1 MALTGPDALRALDEA
16 LRDIRREEDEI
27 AKRSA
32 RSSELLIK
40 LYAQEAD
47 LYRLAGLEVTDAA
60 IAEGRAAAGDDRYG
74 YAPPTGLGAT
84 LAWLHLV
91 RRKWLP
97 SAYAIALMLVIFC
110 GGYFALWRPFH
121 ASQLQ
126 QAELELTQT
135 MPATMDALYETI
147 HEETKVQQAENDAV
161 AIRDRGK
168 AAAAK
173 GDRAGA
179 AQAIDDLT
187 AIRDTLRVEY
197 QLHIVDRA
205 GTKWG
210 FWTFPP
216 NNSEAT
222 NYYLVVEALD
232 ANGTALTLPIRNEDT
247 GRTERVAMWAERV
260 PEDVYQAV
268 EADKADDGII
278 EHGLIAVK
286 EFGFLDPG
294 YLIETLGGQV
304 TRW

>member
-1 MALTGPDALRALDEA
+1 MSAATADLAQLSDEMLAMDVADVLRREPELAEPGAVDRLRAL
-16 LRDIRREEDEI
+16 
-27 AKRSA
+27 
-32 RSSELLIK
+32 
-40 LYAQEAD
+40 
-47 LYRLAGLEVTDAA
+47 YRQAGLEVTDAA

-74 YAPPTGLGAT
+74 YTPPTGLGAT

-91 RRKWLP
+91 RRRWLP

-110 GGYFALWRPFH
+110 GGYFVLWRPFH

-168 AAAAK
+168 AAASK